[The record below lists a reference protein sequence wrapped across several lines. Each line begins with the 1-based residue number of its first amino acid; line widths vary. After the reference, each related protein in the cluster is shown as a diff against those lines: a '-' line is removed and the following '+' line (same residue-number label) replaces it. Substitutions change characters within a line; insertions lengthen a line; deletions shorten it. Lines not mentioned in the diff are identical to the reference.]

1 MPSDHPSDRLVL
13 PPVASPDRAAAVAPE
28 AGLGLHRPGPTVP
41 FRGIAWLDG
50 RLVALGDPPAV
61 EAAVRGGA
69 TSAWIDLDHEDHVRL
84 SELAGC
90 LGLHPLVVEDI
101 LEQNQRAKVELTED
115 VLHLVMFALHHNDE
129 LAATE
134 IDFVLGDRFLLTA
147 HGPRWDPWTI
157 PHFRGGIEAF
167 VAGGPDYVLWALVDA
182 LVDGYFPVFDD
193 LGDRLD
199 ALQDEVIARPSRSLI
214 ERLFRLKS
222 DTVVIR
228 HAISPQREI
237 FNQLTNREMR
247 LVRPERVIYFRDVYD
262 HLIRLTDELD
272 TYRDTVGTT
281 LDAYLTTVNNDLSE
295 VMKRLTAVTVVIAGV
310 GALAGFFGMSEAPAA
325 AFFTEPIGFWVIV
338 GAILAL
344 AAIATAYFRRI
355 GWL

>member
-1 MPSDHPSDRLVL
+1 MGDPVRSPADQPPL
-13 PPVASPDRAAAVAPE
+13 PASPARSASRAPYRRP
-28 AGLGLHRPGPTVP
+28 AGSSVP
-41 FRGIAWLDG
+41 FRGLAWVDGQLARLDDPDG
-50 RLVALGDPPAV
+50 VASAM
-61 EAAVRGGA
+61 RSGA
-69 TSAWIDLDHEDHVRL
+69 TCLWVDLDHEDQARL
-84 SELAGC
+84 SALAGC

-115 VLHLVMFALHHNDE
+115 VLHLVMFALHHDGE
-129 LAATE
+129 LEATE
-134 IDFVLGDRFLLTA
+134 IDFVLGERFILTA
-147 HGPRWDPWTI
+147 HGPRWDPHGV
-157 PHFRGGIEAF
+157 PHFRGGAEPF
-167 VAGGPDYVLWALVDA
+167 LAGGPDYVLWALVDS
-182 LVDGYFPVFDD
+182 LVDGYFPVFDE

-199 ALQDEVIARPSRSLI
+199 ELQDEVIARPSRALI

-247 LVRPERVIYFRDVYD
+247 LVRPERIIYFRDVYD

-295 VMKRLTAVTVVIAGV
+295 VMKRLTAVTVVVAGV

-325 AFFTEPIGFWVIV
+325 AFLTEPIGFWVIV
-338 GAILAL
+338 VAILAL
-344 AAIATAYFRRI
+344 AVIATAYFRRI